1 MWHQGNEAIFLILEY
16 SSHRGVKQ
24 KNKKKH
30 EILAFKPLL
39 QEIEL
44 KNLTIRKLFLS
55 SNIYTYT
62 TVFAGNDTFF
72 TANIT
77 HLGDYGS

>member
-16 SSHRGVKQ
+16 SSRKGVKQ

-62 TVFAGNDTFF
+62 TVLAGNDTFL
-72 TANIT
+72 TENIT